1 MTPIA
6 WLAALSPPPVE
17 AEAWIWLG
25 EADGAAARE
34 ALARAPAS
42 RDDRADA
49 ALAREEAGG
58 GRLLRRR
65 LLRALAAARLGA
77 PPEAVRLGRD
87 AAGAPFVAGPRP
99 LFASVSGSGPFAAV
113 AVCDRPVGVDVEAVE
128 DAAALAD
135 LEAWCVGEAAAKAAG
150 QGWRLAPEVIR
161 LSPADGSAWG
171 GQVDGREAWG
181 LSRRGPGWVA
191 AGLVLR

>member
-99 LFASVSGSGPFAAV
+99 LFASVSGSFAAV

-128 DAAALAD
+128 DAAASPTHQASRSARAG
-135 LEAWCVGEAAAKAAG
+135 AW
-150 QGWRLAPEVIR
+150 
-161 LSPADGSAWG
+161 
-171 GQVDGREAWG
+171 
-181 LSRRGPGWVA
+181 RR
-191 AGLVLR
+191 R